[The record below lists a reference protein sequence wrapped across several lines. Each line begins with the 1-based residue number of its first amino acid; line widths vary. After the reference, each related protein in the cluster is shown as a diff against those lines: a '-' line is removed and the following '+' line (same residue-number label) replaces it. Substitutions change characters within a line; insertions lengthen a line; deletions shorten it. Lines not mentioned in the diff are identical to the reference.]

1 MFKLRI
7 KHLDAYLHEH
17 PSLLGPVAMV
27 TWSGQQPQIESE
39 QPVLDFS
46 KEDTL
51 ILFHVTYKQHLQNT
65 LVNLRLQE
73 GESNDDDLT
82 LKKGVKNQ

>member
-27 TWSGQQPQIESE
+27 TWSGQQPKTVSE

-46 KEDTL
+46 IKRRHIDF
-51 ILFHVTYKQHLQNT
+51 ISYKKINNMSL
-65 LVNLRLQE
+65 
-73 GESNDDDLT
+73 
-82 LKKGVKNQ
+82 